1 MANLP
6 LEECTP
12 GHQLLIYHKRLREAV
27 TNSDLRTCGNIFLQS
42 GHKIFGGVRASLKY
56 QFKVQIVFVN
66 FALFKRG
73 LEFGG
78 PLHHRDSPPS
88 PSLGV
93 WELGTGL
100 VNFNVM
106 E

>member
-1 MANLP
+1 MANYGGRGTAKP
-6 LEECTP
+6 K
-12 GHQLLIYHKRLREAV
+12 LI
-27 TNSDLRTCGNIFLQS
+27 F
-42 GHKIFGGVRASLKY
+42 FWASLKY

-88 PSLGV
+88 PSLGI